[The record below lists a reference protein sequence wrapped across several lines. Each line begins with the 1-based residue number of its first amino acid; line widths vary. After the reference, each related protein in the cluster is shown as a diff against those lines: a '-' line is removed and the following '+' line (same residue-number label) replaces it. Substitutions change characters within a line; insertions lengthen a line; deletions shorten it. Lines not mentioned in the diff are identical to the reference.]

1 MSYLL
6 KLSDKEWIQ
15 SIDNAVLLYKEFITH
30 LDPFEENDVVETE
43 NNPMHPH
50 LYYQLIQ
57 VNGFVELN
65 GNDYQEYLNKW
76 KIRTNSN
83 N

>member
-6 KLSDKEWIQ
+6 KLSEKEWIQ
-15 SIDNAVLLYKEFITH
+15 SIDNAVLLYKEFIKN
-30 LDPFEENDVVETE
+30 LDPFDPNDVVETE
-43 NNPMHPH
+43 HHPMHPH

-57 VNGFVELN
+57 VNGFSELN

-76 KIRTNSN
+76 KIRVN